1 MSAADGAPI
10 GRTGT
15 PAAAAPADVCLLVEG
30 TYPYVSGGVSSWVHD
45 VIGGHPELTFAV
57 LYVGSY
63 PGAHGETRFKL
74 PPNVVALHHVFC
86 QDTALAPL
94 DAAGRA
100 TLREQIRALRATIDA
115 RPSPSRVLA
124 GLERMHVGGEAG
136 TDVLA
141 ALACNDLTLPELL
154 HGRSS
159 FQLLTTIAERVAP
172 DAPFLDLFW
181 HYRAI
186 FAPVLRLLAA
196 PTVVARCYHA
206 VATGYAG
213 LLAALWSHRTG
224 RPLMVT
230 EHGIYARER
239 DMELARA
246 DWIRDEAGG
255 AAEPRSAINSW
266 APRISPL
273 RRLWSSFF
281 RALSRIAY
289 VQARH
294 IITLSD
300 VNRNKQIADGAPSAK
315 IEIVPNGVALQAS
328 TRPARDGNDA
338 RDVVALPPRPL
349 RVGFVG
355 RVVPIKDLVTF
366 VRACDLA
373 LNAVDLEARVI
384 GPSDEDPGYAA
395 RCRQLV
401 ARLGRS
407 SNIQFVGPMPPAQIY
422 GDLDV
427 VVLTSFSEGQPLVIL
442 EAYAWGV
449 PVVATDVGACR
460 EMVEGRTA
468 EDRAIGPSGFV
479 TRVAAP
485 KETAA
490 ALVRLARD
498 VRLRWRMGAAGHQRV
513 TAYYQR
519 RDMLARYRGLYASL
533 IGAADARPD
542 AGDGAGVA
550 PAGAAT
556 AEGA

>member
-1 MSAADGAPI
+1 MRAADSDVLAPLGASV
-10 GRTGT
+10 GATG
-15 PAAAAPADVCLLVEG
+15 PAPADVCLLVEG
-30 TYPYVSGGVSSWVHD
+30 TYPFVSGGVSSWVHD
-45 VIGGHPELTFAV
+45 VICGHPELTFTV

-63 PGAHGETRFKL
+63 PGAHGEPRFQL
-74 PPNVVALHHVFC
+74 PANVIGLHQVFC
-86 QDTALAPL
+86 QESALAPL
-94 DAAGRA
+94 DGAGRA
-100 TLREQIRALRATIDA
+100 SLREQIRTQRATIDA
-115 RPSPSRVLA
+115 RPTASRVLA
-124 GLERMHVGGEAG
+124 GLERMHVRGEAG
-136 TDVLA
+136 AEVLA
-141 ALACNDLTLPELL
+141 ALACNDLTLPELM

-196 PTVVARCYHA
+196 PTVPARCYHA

-246 DWIRDEAGG
+246 DWIRDETGG
-255 AAEPRSAINSW
+255 VGEPRNTW

-281 RALSRIAY
+281 RALSRLAY

-300 VNRNKQIADGAPSAK
+300 ANRVKQIADGAPPEK
-315 IEIVPNGVALQAS
+315 IEIVPNGVALQSEAVA
-328 TRPARDGNDA
+328 ARGEPPGDA
-338 RDVVALPPRPL
+338 VALPAQRL

-366 VRACDLA
+366 VRACDIA
-373 LNAVDLEARVI
+373 LGSVEIEARVI
-384 GPSDEDPGYAA
+384 GPAEEDPGYAA

-401 ARLGRS
+401 ARLGRTS
-407 SNIQFVGPMPPAQIY
+407 AIQFVGPLPPPKIY

-442 EAYAWGV
+442 EAYTWGL
-449 PVVATDVGACR
+449 PVIATDVGACR
-460 EMVEGRTA
+460 EMIEGRGE
-468 EDRAIGPSGFV
+468 EDRRIGPSGFV

-490 ALVRLARD
+490 AIVRLARD
-498 VRLRWRMGAAGHQRV
+498 VRLRWRMGAAGHERV
-513 TAYYQR
+513 TTYYQR
-519 RDMLARYRGLYASL
+519 RDMLARYHALYGAL
-533 IGAADARPD
+533 IETG
-542 AGDGAGVA
+542 
-550 PAGAAT
+550 
-556 AEGA
+556 

>member
-1 MSAADGAPI
+1 MQAADREIMEAFSAAAQPVS
-10 GRTGT
+10 
-15 PAAAAPADVCLLVEG
+15 AAPADVCLLVEG
-30 TYPYVSGGVSSWVHD
+30 TYPFVSGGVSSWVHD
-45 VIGGHPELTFAV
+45 VILGHPELKFAV

-63 PGAHGETRFKL
+63 PGAHGEPRYKL
-74 PPNVVALHHVFC
+74 PENVIGLHRVFC
-86 QDTALAPL
+86 QESAIEPL
-94 DAAGRA
+94 DGAGRA
-100 TLREQIRALRATIDA
+100 TLREQIRALRAEIDA
-115 RPSPSRVLA
+115 RPSASRVLA
-124 GLERMHVGGEAG
+124 GLERMHVAGEAG
-136 TDVLA
+136 ADVLA
-141 ALACNDLTLPELL
+141 ALACNDLSLPELL

-213 LLAALWSHRTG
+213 LLAALWSHRTR
-224 RPLMVT
+224 RPLMLT

-255 AAEPRSAINSW
+255 VTEPRSTW
-266 APRISPL
+266 EPRVSPL

-281 RALSRIAY
+281 KALSRIAY

-300 VNRNKQIADGAPSAK
+300 VNRSKQIADGAPPEK
-315 IEIVPNGVALQAS
+315 IEIVPNGVALRGEKLQAVGE
-328 TRPARDGNDA
+328 TAPEIAPAP
-338 RDVVALPPRPL
+338 VRPL

-366 VRACDLA
+366 VRACDVALA
-373 LNAVDLEARVI
+373 SVEIDARVI
-384 GPSDEDPGYAA
+384 GPAEEDPGYAA

-401 ARLGRS
+401 ARLGRTS
-407 SNIQFVGPMPPAQIY
+407 SIQFLGPMPPAKIY

-442 EAYAWGV
+442 EAYTWGL
-449 PVVATDVGACR
+449 PVIATDVGACR
-460 EMVEGRTA
+460 EMIEGRGD
-468 EDRAIGPSGFV
+468 EDRRIGPSGFV

-490 ALVRLARD
+490 AIVRLAREPT
-498 VRLRWRMGAAGHQRV
+498 LRARMGAAGRQRV
-513 TAYYQR
+513 TTYYQR
-519 RDMLARYRGLYASL
+519 RDMLARYRALYESL
-533 IGAADARPD
+533 IAAEPIER
-542 AGDGAGVA
+542 G
-550 PAGAAT
+550 
-556 AEGA
+556 

>member
-1 MSAADGAPI
+1 MSAANDTALASFGLADNPEI
-10 GRTGT
+10 
-15 PAAAAPADVCLLVEG
+15 AAPADVCLLVEG
-30 TYPYVSGGVSSWVHD
+30 TYPFVSGGVSSWVHD
-45 VIGGHPELTFAV
+45 IICGHPELTFAV

-63 PGAHGETRFKL
+63 PGAHGEPRFKL
-74 PPNVVALHHVFC
+74 PPNVVGLHRVFC
-86 QDTALAPL
+86 QEAALAPL
-94 DAAGRA
+94 DGAGRA
-100 TLREQIRALRATIDA
+100 TLREQIHAMRVAMDA
-115 RPSPSRVLA
+115 RPAKSRVLA
-124 GLERMHVGGEAG
+124 GLERMHVEGEAG

-141 ALACNDLTLPELL
+141 ALASNDLTLPELM

-255 AAEPRSAINSW
+255 VSEPRSTW

-281 RALSRIAY
+281 KALSRIAY

-300 VNRNKQIADGAPSAK
+300 VNRSKQIADGAPPEK
-315 IEIVPNGVALQAS
+315 IEIVPNGVALHGSSQQKPDRDDAV
-328 TRPARDGNDA
+328 TPPARS
-338 RDVVALPPRPL
+338 V

-366 VRACDLA
+366 VRACDIALA
-373 LNAVDLEARVI
+373 VVDVEARVI

-401 ARLGRS
+401 ARLGRT

-422 GDLDV
+422 GDLDL

-460 EMVEGRTA
+460 EMIEGRGE
-468 EDRAIGPSGFV
+468 EDRRIGPSGFV

-490 ALVRLARD
+490 AIIRLARD
-498 VRLRWRMGAAGHQRV
+498 VQLRWRMGAAGHQRV

-519 RDMLARYRGLYASL
+519 GDMLARYRALYTSL
-533 IGAADARPD
+533 IETPVAAAAERP
-542 AGDGAGVA
+542 
-550 PAGAAT
+550 
-556 AEGA
+556 